1 MEYLLHGTNV
11 QRFSRGTFAG
21 IEVFA
26 DSQIL
31 DLIGATDIA
40 LHKDIGEYCSHRVD
54 FFKVPSLEL
63 VDQPDIL
70 PVSIVHT
77 LASHCL
83 EDARQVAD
91 LLVEF
96 GWRTKMR
103 ALDTCGRLMAV
114 KVKAA

>member
-40 LHKDIGEYCSHRVD
+40 LHKDTGEYCSYRVD

-63 VDQPDIL
+63 VDQADIL
-70 PVSIVHT
+70 PVSIIHT
-77 LASHCL
+77 LSVDTI
-83 EDARQVAD
+83 EDARQIAD

-103 ALDTCGRLMAV
+103 GLDTCGRLMAI

>member
-31 DLIGATDIA
+31 DLIGATDVA

-83 EDARQVAD
+83 DDARQVAD

-103 ALDTCGRLMAV
+103 ALDACGRLMAV